1 MSVLPDKDPPVA
13 HELTPVERRD
23 RAAASAGLSL
33 LVPGLG
39 QLLQRRFG
47 ASAIQFG
54 AVASYVVATV
64 GIGWGRAALLA
75 IAWNVWSAVD
85 AYWHD
90 RP

>member
-1 MSVLPDKDPPVA
+1 MVLDIEPSDDDR
-13 HELTPVERRD
+13 ELTPAQQRD
-23 RAAASAGLSL
+23 RAAGSAGMSL

-39 QLLQRRFG
+39 QLLQRGF
-47 ASAIQFG
+47 AAAAIHFG
-54 AVASYVVATV
+54 AVATYVVTAIGV
-64 GIGWGRAALLA
+64 GWGRAAFLA